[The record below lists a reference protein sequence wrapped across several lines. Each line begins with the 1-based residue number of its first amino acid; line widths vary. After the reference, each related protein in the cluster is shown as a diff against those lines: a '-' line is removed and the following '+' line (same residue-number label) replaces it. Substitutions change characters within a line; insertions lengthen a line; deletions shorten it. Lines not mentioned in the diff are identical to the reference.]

1 MAEFVPSLRF
11 HFLTPYYDL
20 LFRILLPEKQLR
32 QILIDLIDKAKSNEI
47 VELGCSTGGLTL
59 AIAKQFPDSTIHA
72 VDIDQCALGL
82 LKEKIKDSQFKQ
94 ITLTHASSF
103 ALPFNNNTENIVVAS
118 LLFCNLT
125 SENKQKSL
133 FEIKRILRNG
143 GQLVIMDWG
152 APMTTLSAMGFYIL
166 QTIGG
171 RRTTNDLK
179 KGILDELLKTSG
191 FTVCEKTCKN
201 TLFGTLYFYATIVE
215 KETII

>member
-20 LFRILLPEKQLR
+20 LFKILLPEKKLR
-32 QILIDLIDKAKSNEI
+32 QTIIDLIDKSKTNEI

-59 AIAKQFPDSTIHA
+59 LLAKNFPERKIYA
-72 VDIDQCALGL
+72 VDIDQHALCL
-82 LKEKIKDSQFKQ
+82 LKEKIKDRLHKQ
-94 ITLTHASSF
+94 IMLTHASSF
-103 ALPFNNNTENIVVAS
+103 ALPFKNNTENTVVAS

-133 FEIKRILRNG
+133 LEIKRILCNG

-152 APMTTLSAMGFYIL
+152 APKTTLSAIGFYIL

-171 RRTTNDLK
+171 RKTTNDLK
-179 KGILDELLKTSG
+179 KGILDELLKISG
-191 FTVCEKTCKN
+191 FTVCKKACKN
-201 TLFGTLYFYATIVE
+201 TLFGTLYFSASIVE
-215 KETII
+215 KEIII